1 MTDPIPG
8 ALLDSRMDR
17 VLEALLTPRR
27 RKVLFL
33 IKRSEPRPVVDFLPR
48 NASGSRTVEIALHHT
63 DLPRLERMAYI
74 DWDRDAN
81 EVAKG
86 DRFNEIEPVL
96 NLMDNHADELPADW
110 EPCDS

>member
-1 MTDPIPG
+1 
-8 ALLDSRMDR
+8 
-17 VLEALLTPRR
+17 
-27 RKVLFL
+27 
-33 IKRSEPRPVVDFLPR
+33 
-48 NASGSRTVEIALHHT
+48 
-63 DLPRLERMAYI
+63 MAYI

>member
-1 MTDPIPG
+1 
-8 ALLDSRMDR
+8 
-17 VLEALLTPRR
+17 
-27 RKVLFL
+27 
-33 IKRSEPRPVVDFLPR
+33 
-48 NASGSRTVEIALHHT
+48 
-63 DLPRLERMAYI
+63 MAYI

-110 EPCDS
+110 GPCNS